1 MALMVI
7 KKTSG
12 FARLFL
18 AILFAVF
25 FFALFSP
32 RSFLAQ
38 EPIRLQKPLEH
49 QVTVALKLI
58 QVYVT
63 DKKGNPISTLNK
75 EDFVLH
81 DNDKPMT
88 LTEFERHTLD
98 APPGK
103 AAQPVEI
110 QIATT
115 PTPPSQNL
123 SRKFLLFFDFAYNN
137 PRGVRKSK
145 DAALHFLDTEL
156 KPGDEVGL
164 FSYSLT
170 RGLSIHEFL
179 TPDLRKVREAL
190 EVLDAKGIAGRAD
203 DIEQEFWRE
212 VSEGSGGGGMGG
224 DDLAMGRNPTVNPL
238 FNWKRQETK
247 SQAQN
252 FILKLTAL
260 AKAFRYI
267 PGQKHF
273 ILFSTGIAGSL
284 LYGKQGG
291 NPSEPR
297 SGGTLYDTG
306 DFVLRT
312 RYEEMLK
319 ELSSANCSVFAFDT
333 REAALVPSLFDY
345 DEKTFGVGRNRDIF
359 SSRGVQQDQGLIFKD
374 DKITGFDSLS
384 KLSKDTGGRYFS
396 NINEFERNLDQL
408 QNITGTYYVLG
419 YYIGEQW
426 DGRFHEVKVAVNKKG
441 FEVRAQSGYFNPKPF
456 REYSAL
462 EKQLQLV
469 DLALSDAPLF
479 QTPLAAGVVALS
491 GFGDSSLALLVRL
504 SPDNVERLAGGKT
517 EITTFVLDERGNLKD
532 ILRTE
537 DDLTRFKGRAVVYAS
552 EAKLEPGSYKCRI
565 VIRNLESGISAIA
578 TTQAFVARPPASG
591 IQLHPPLLLLAS
603 EKAFYLE
610 GRKKG
615 APAGRAE
622 VSWTGLYPFATDLF
636 SPLVGVA
643 AKGTVNI
650 FALLPCSLIGIE
662 SPQLAFKVVLVNSN
676 TGEKINPEV
685 ISAEKVFQN
694 GAFIQ
699 TLAIPVEKLAAGDYI
714 LYFYAEE
721 SVSKTLAHTS
731 AAFSVR

>member
-7 KKTSG
+7 RQASG
-12 FARLFL
+12 FIRPSL
-18 AILFAVF
+18 AVLLSGL
-25 FFALFSP
+25 FFALFYPSGSIP
-32 RSFLAQ
+32 Q

-49 QVTVALKLI
+49 QVTVTLKLI

-63 DKKGNPISTLNK
+63 DKKGNPISALDK
-75 EDFVLH
+75 EDFVLY
-81 DNDKPMT
+81 DNGKPMI
-88 LTEFERHTLD
+88 LTEFERHTLN

-103 AAQPVEI
+103 AAQPDEV
-110 QIATT
+110 QIAAT
-115 PTPPSQNL
+115 PTPPSQTL

-137 PRGVRKSK
+137 MRGVRKSK
-145 DAALHFLDTEL
+145 DAALHLLDTEL
-156 KPGDEVGL
+156 RPGDEVGL
-164 FSYSLT
+164 ISYSLT

-179 TPDLRKVREAL
+179 TSNHQKVREAL
-190 EVLDAKGIAGRAD
+190 EALDAKGIAGRAD
-203 DIEQEFWRE
+203 DIEQDYWRE

-224 DDLAMGRNPTVNPL
+224 SDLPSSPTANPL

-273 ILFSTGIAGSL
+273 ILFSTGIASSL
-284 LYGKQGG
+284 LYGNMGG
-291 NPSEPR
+291 NP
-297 SGGTLYDTG
+297 GGGSLPDPG
-306 DFVLRT
+306 DFILRT
-312 RYEEMLK
+312 KYDEMLK

-333 REAALVPSLFDY
+333 REAAMVPSLFDY

-359 SSRGVQQDQGLIFKD
+359 SQRGVQQDQGLIFKD
-374 DKITGFDSLS
+374 NKITGFYTLS

-426 DGRFHEVKVAVNKKG
+426 DGRFHEVKVALNKKG

-456 REYSAL
+456 REYSDL
-462 EKQLQLV
+462 EKQLQLL
-469 DLALSDAPLF
+469 DLALSDVPLY
-479 QTPLAAGVVALS
+479 QTPLAAGAAALS
-491 GFGDSSLALLVRL
+491 GFGDSTLALLVRL

-517 EITTFVLDERGNLKD
+517 EITTFVFDERGDLKD
-532 ILRTE
+532 VLRTE
-537 DDLTRFKGRAVVYAS
+537 DDLTRFKGRAVIYAS
-552 EAKLEPGSYKCRI
+552 EAKLEPGSYKCR
-565 VIRNLESGISAIA
+565 VVARNLKTGISAVA
-578 TTQAFVARPPASG
+578 TTQAFVTRPPALG

-615 APAGRAE
+615 TPAGKPE
-622 VSWTGLYPFATDLF
+622 VSWTGLYPFAADLF

-662 SPQLAFKVVLVNSN
+662 TPQLAFKVVLVNSK

-685 ISAEKVFQN
+685 ISAERAFQY

-721 SVSKTLAHTS
+721 SVSKTMAHTS
-731 AAFSVR
+731 AAFSIR

>member
-7 KKTSG
+7 RQASG
-12 FARLFL
+12 FIRPSP
-18 AILFAVF
+18 AILLTVL
-25 FFALFSP
+25 FFALFYPSG
-32 RSFLAQ
+32 SLSQ
-38 EPIRLQKPLEH
+38 EPIRPQKPLEY
-49 QVTVALKLI
+49 QVAVTLKLI

-75 EDFVLH
+75 EDFVLY
-81 DNDKPMT
+81 DNGKLIT
-88 LTEFERHTLD
+88 LTEFERHTLN

-103 AAQPVEI
+103 AAQPTEI
-110 QIATT
+110 QIAAT
-115 PTPPSQNL
+115 PTPPSQTL
-123 SRKFLLFFDFAYNN
+123 SRKFLLFFDLAYNN
-137 PRGVRKSK
+137 MRGVRKSK
-145 DAALHFLDTEL
+145 DAALHLLDTEL
-156 KPGDEVGL
+156 RPGDEVGL
-164 FSYSLT
+164 ISYSLT
-170 RGLSIHEFL
+170 RGLSINEFL
-179 TPDLRKVREAL
+179 TADHRKVREAL
-190 EVLDAKGIAGRAD
+190 EALDAKGIAGRAD
-203 DIEQEFWRE
+203 DIEQEYWRE
-212 VSEGSGGGGMGG
+212 VTEGSEGGGMGG
-224 DDLAMGRNPTVNPL
+224 DDLPHASIVDPRY
-238 FNWKRQETK
+238 NWKRQEMK

-252 FILKLTAL
+252 FIIKLTAL
-260 AKAFRYI
+260 AKACRYI

-273 ILFSTGIAGSL
+273 ILFSTGIASSL
-284 LYGKQGG
+284 IYGKQGG
-291 NPSEPR
+291 DPTGSS
-297 SGGTLYDTG
+297 SGGTFLDTG
-306 DFVLRT
+306 DFILRT

-319 ELSSANCSVFAFDT
+319 ELSSASCSVFAFDT
-333 REAALVPSLFDY
+333 REAAMVPSLFDY

-359 SSRGVQQDQGLIFKD
+359 SQRGVQQDQGLIFKD
-374 DKITGFDSLS
+374 NKITGFYTLS

-426 DGRFHEVKVAVNKKG
+426 DGRFHEVKVALNKKG

-456 REYSAL
+456 REYSDL
-462 EKQLQLV
+462 EKQLQLL
-469 DLALSDAPLF
+469 DLALSDIPLY
-479 QTPLAAGVVALS
+479 QTPLAAGVAALS
-491 GFGDSSLALLVRL
+491 GFGDSTLALLVRL

-517 EITTFVLDERGNLKD
+517 EITTFVFDERGDLKD
-532 ILRTE
+532 VLRTE
-537 DDLTRFKGRAVVYAS
+537 DDLTRFKGRAVIYAS
-552 EAKLEPGSYKCRI
+552 EAKLEPGTYKCR
-565 VIRNLESGISAIA
+565 VVARNLETGISAVA
-578 TTQAFVARPPASG
+578 TTQAFVTRLPALG

-615 APAGRAE
+615 TPAGKPE
-622 VSWTGLYPFATDLF
+622 VSWTGLYPFAADLF

-662 SPQLAFKVVLVNSN
+662 TPQLAFKVVLVNSK

-721 SVSKTLAHTS
+721 SASKTMAHTS
-731 AAFSVR
+731 AAFSIR